1 MATRALAVPDARA
14 ISPDQRE
21 RVINHVLAQLS
32 CGRAVSRIL
41 AEDANMPAQTTWS
54 RWEQNDE
61 ELQQKIARARL
72 AGADFHVHETVAIAD
87 ESSND
92 VYLDYIDGKPV
103 AKIDGDAIQRAK
115 LRIETRF
122 KAAAMIAPRKY
133 GAKVDVTSGG
143 EKIETAQPVL
153 VDARMQSLI
162 QIAMNRKQTGVT
174 AIEDLGFD

>member
-1 MATRALAVPDARA
+1 MSVALVASNAR
-14 ISPDQRE
+14 PTPEQRE
-21 RVINHVLAQLS
+21 QIIEHVLEQLS
-32 CGRAVSRIL
+32 NGRAVSRIL
-41 AEDANMPAQTTWS
+41 AEDDGMPVQTTWS
-54 RWEQNDE
+54 RWERNDE
-61 ELQQKIARARL
+61 DLQQKIARARL
-72 AGADFHVHETVAIAD
+72 SGADYHVHETVAIAD

-92 VYLDYIDGKPV
+92 VYIDYVDDKPV
-103 AKIDGDAIQRAK
+103 ARIDGDAIQRAK

-143 EKIETAQPVL
+143 EKIESAQPVL